1 MVNSISTTQASAQRL
16 ERGLT
21 GRIKTEV
28 GDGAVERGFDSLL
41 AAEGEQL
48 GRLHQVDLV
57 GGLNHEVAQSGKT
70 KKVLS

>member
-1 MVNSISTTQASAQRL
+1 M
-16 ERGLT
+16 
-21 GRIKTEV
+21 